1 MKKTE
6 ESPFCKCLLF
16 SANALS
22 RVITRIADDE
32 FAPCGLTSSY
42 AFLIMTVNSN
52 PGIQPMDISKKMM
65 LTPST
70 ITRLIEKMERK
81 GLLKRKTDGRF
92 TSVHPTEKSNKLDKK
107 LKSCWNKV
115 FLRYTELLGEKP
127 AKQLTSGIYSAAL
140 TLEKSN

>member
-1 MKKTE
+1 MKKTD

-22 RVITRIADDE
+22 RAITRMADDE
-32 FAPCGLTSSY
+32 FAECGLTSSY
-42 AFLIMTVNSN
+42 AFLIMTVNSQ
-52 PGIQPMDISKKMM
+52 PGIQPMEISKKMM

-70 ITRLIEKMERK
+70 ITRLVEKMERK

-92 TSVHPTEKSNKLDKK
+92 TTVFPTDKGLKLDAR
-107 LKSCWNKV
+107 LKACWKNV
-115 FLRYTELLGEKP
+115 YLRYTKLLGEKS
-127 AKQLTSGIYSAAL
+127 AKQLTSEIYSAAI